1 MNAPHAVVFLI
12 GPDWT
17 KGSCRPKPYPS
28 KLKPERWRPARAIPQ
43 LDREALKRRVEELR
57 RTTRPQVEAL
67 RESGR
72 RFRLAMRQTAA

>member
-17 KGSCRPKPYPS
+17 KGSSRPNPYPS
-28 KLKPERWRPARAIPQ
+28 KPKPESWRPARAIPSWDKQ
-43 LDREALKRRVEELR
+43 MLKRRVDEFR
-57 RTTRPQVEAL
+57 KATQAQAEAL

-72 RFRLAMRQTAA
+72 QSLERLSHP